1 MDTEEQRLKDIY
13 QSRVRSEAPASRD
26 QCPPPEMLLRLL
38 RSRLSGSKA
47 ARVIDHVSHCGYCA
61 GELKFLLEAVRRE
74 GTLVQAAESD
84 ARALSASRS
93 GERDSRDSGAFIRR
107 LSWGTI
113 ALIAALMIIS
123 LAVARWL
130 VFRSA
135 GTYRSGTEAGVKL
148 IQPVNREV
156 SWSPLAFTWESVEG
170 AESYS
175 FELFDRMLKP
185 LWEMDGIG
193 RSEVVLPE
201 DAVNKLA
208 GETEFFWM
216 VTAHLPDGEKRTS
229 RLEKFT
235 LKE

>member
-1 MDTEEQRLKDIY
+1 MDTDDQRLKDIY
-13 QSRVRSEAPASRD
+13 QTRVNSETPASREH
-26 QCPPPEMLLRLL
+26 CPLPETMLRLL
-38 RSRLSGSKA
+38 RSRLSGRKA

-61 GELKFLLEAVRRE
+61 GELKFLLETVRRE
-74 GTLVQAAESD
+74 GPLVQAAESD
-84 ARALSASRS
+84 ARALRTNRS
-93 GERDSRDSGAFIRR
+93 GERDSRDSRAFNRR

-113 ALIAALMIIS
+113 ALTAGLMVIS

-135 GTYRSGTEAGVKL
+135 GTYRSGTEVGVKL
-148 IQPVNREV
+148 IQPVDREIPR
-156 SWSPLAFTWESVEG
+156 SPLAFTWDSVEG

-175 FELFDRMLKP
+175 LELFDRMLKP
-185 LWEMDGIG
+185 LWEMDGIRRG
-193 RSEVVLPE
+193 EVVLPE
-201 DAVNKLA
+201 NAVNKLA